1 MNNEHPVGFWSYT
14 HRDDELDDGR
24 IRRLAQSIGDE
35 FEIITGEELKVFVDK
50 KSIEWGDGWRI
61 RIDTALTSS
70 TFLIP
75 IITPRYFK
83 SQQCR
88 REIITFAGHAASL
101 GLDELLLPI
110 HYVNVPELT
119 DNKDEDEVIALI
131 RKRQWVD
138 WRELRL
144 EDEKSPEYRKAIN
157 QLAAR
162 LSKILEE
169 SASVEAPPPVDL
181 ASEDDGPGFVEIM
194 ATAEAAMPRWVETLQ
209 SLTDVMTLVGSE
221 MNWASQSFTESDS
234 RNAGFA
240 GRLRISQELAKR
252 LDGPAQEMLTL
263 GSKYSTEL
271 IDIDPAI
278 ISIIRY
284 AAENKLNKEDKQSFR
299 EFFEIL
305 AGLIAATRANAPHM
319 QAFAEGARS
328 TAQSSRYIR
337 PVMNIL
343 QAAIQHVIDGQTI
356 IEEWDRLL
364 KDVDDDPE
372 SPDEDV
378 DE

>member
-1 MNNEHPVGFWSYT
+1 M
-14 HRDDELDDGR
+14 
-24 IRRLAQSIGDE
+24 
-35 FEIITGEELKVFVDK
+35 K
-50 KSIEWGDGWRI
+50 
-61 RIDTALTSS
+61 
-70 TFLIP
+70 
-75 IITPRYFK
+75 PRF
-83 SQQCR
+83 Q
-88 REIITFAGHAASL
+88 F
-101 GLDELLLPI
+101 
-110 HYVNVPELT
+110 
-119 DNKDEDEVIALI
+119 
-131 RKRQWVD
+131 
-138 WRELRL
+138 
-144 EDEKSPEYRKAIN
+144 
-157 QLAAR
+157 
-162 LSKILEE
+162 
-169 SASVEAPPPVDL
+169 L
-181 ASEDDGPGFVEIM
+181 ASEDDSPGFVEIM

-284 AAENKLNKEDKQSFR
+284 AAENELNKEDKQSFR

-305 AGLIAATRANAPHM
+305 AGLITATRANAPHM

-328 TAQSSRYIR
+328 TAQSSRHIR

-372 SPDEDV
+372 YPDEDI

>member
-138 WRELRL
+138 WRDLRL

-169 SASVEAPPPVDL
+169 SASVEAPLPV
-181 ASEDDGPGFVEIM
+181 
-194 ATAEAAMPRWVETLQ
+194 PRQ
-209 SLTDVMTLVGSE
+209 RG
-221 MNWASQSFTESDS
+221 
-234 RNAGFA
+234 
-240 GRLRISQELAKR
+240 
-252 LDGPAQEMLTL
+252 
-263 GSKYSTEL
+263 
-271 IDIDPAI
+271 
-278 ISIIRY
+278 
-284 AAENKLNKEDKQSFR
+284 
-299 EFFEIL
+299 
-305 AGLIAATRANAPHM
+305 
-319 QAFAEGARS
+319 
-328 TAQSSRYIR
+328 
-337 PVMNIL
+337 
-343 QAAIQHVIDGQTI
+343 
-356 IEEWDRLL
+356 
-364 KDVDDDPE
+364 
-372 SPDEDV
+372 
-378 DE
+378 